1 MMMGRLLSR
10 GMLAGVFAALL
21 AFVFARVFGEPQVN
35 LAIAY
40 EAAQAALANE
50 PPEPEL
56 ISRGVQAGWG
66 LLTATVLYGAA
77 YGGVFAI
84 VFSCVYGR
92 FSRLCARPLALWLA
106 VICCVVAVVVPG
118 LKYPP
123 NPPAVGDPETIG
135 VRTAAYFIMLGLSFC
150 SAMIGVVIA
159 RHFAPRLGHWNANV
173 LGVLL
178 YGVLIAGLSA
188 MLPDVSEVP
197 ADFPA
202 QVLWH
207 FRESALGMQLVLWA
221 ALGLV
226 YGALA
231 ERVLEPAR
239 A

>member
-92 FSRLCARPLALWLA
+92 FSRLCARPLALWPA
-106 VICCVVAVVVPG
+106 VFCCVVAVCVPG
-118 LKYPP
+118 PKYPP
-123 NPPAVGDPETIG
+123 HPPPLGDPQPLGVPAPAHLNPP
-135 VRTAAYFIMLGLSFC
+135 GL
-150 SAMIGVVIA
+150 
-159 RHFAPRLGHWNANV
+159 
-173 LGVLL
+173 
-178 YGVLIAGLSA
+178 
-188 MLPDVSEVP
+188 
-197 ADFPA
+197 
-202 QVLWH
+202 
-207 FRESALGMQLVLWA
+207 
-221 ALGLV
+221 
-226 YGALA
+226 
-231 ERVLEPAR
+231 
-239 A
+239 